1 MKSELIW
8 SKALEINRKAVES
21 GALIPLDTIK
31 YKTNDLCC
39 DYELRFLK
47 SSIPKHFTEYGPKR
61 NPFIP
66 WDSRLEIQPI
76 NDKHTLILNKYPVQI
91 GHMLLI
97 TNSWKPQNGW
107 LTIDDF
113 KAIVNVDNDTTGL
126 WFFNSSKEAGAS
138 QPHRHFQLLPRHA
151 DELICPR
158 YEWFCSLLNNKNH
171 HTSVISHCI
180 SIRSRDKKLEPTAC
194 DLFKSYKS
202 MVKDRGLGSIDKNN
216 KPIKPYNLI
225 ITSEWIALITRE
237 KDKSNGFSI
246 NALGF
251 AGYFLG
257 TKFSNVDSLIKCGPE
272 EILKDVIEQVD
283 KIRYATSTKT
293 KKRMIHHE

>member
-1 MKSELIW
+1 MKSESIW
-8 SKALEINRKAVES
+8 SKALEISREAVNC
-21 GALIPLDTIK
+21 GAVIPLNTIK
-31 YKTNDLCC
+31 YKSVDKYC
-39 DYELRFLK
+39 DFELRFLK
-47 SSIPKHFTEYGPKR
+47 SPIPKFLKEYGPKL

-66 WDSRLEIQPI
+66 WDSRLQIKAI
-76 NDKHTLILNKYPVQI
+76 NNKHTLILNKYPVQL
-91 GHMLLI
+91 GHILLI

-107 LTIDDF
+107 LNEDDF
-113 KAIVNVDNDTTGL
+113 EAIVNVDNDTTGL

-151 DELICPR
+151 DEIICPR
-158 YEWFCSLLNNKNH
+158 YEWFCSLLNNNKY

-180 SIRSRDKKLEPTAC
+180 SIRSRDKKIESNAN
-194 DLFKSYKS
+194 DLFKSYNS
-202 MVKDRGLGSIDKNN
+202 MVKDMKLGKINKNN

-257 TKFSNVDSLIKCGPE
+257 TKSSNVDCLIKYGPE

-283 KIRYATSTKT
+283 KN
-293 KKRMIHHE
+293 